1 MIDYSISVKSAKPG
15 TKKANIEQVGTKA
28 YGQGQIRKKLTLEEF
43 ASHIREHGCV
53 YDKGDIAAIITK
65 TIRCLREQLL
75 LGNSIVLGDLGT
87 FAPTLK
93 TKGATLATD
102 FSTANILAVNVKW
115 TKSRVFKGTEL
126 RKDAEF
132 NLVGTRSQ
140 QAETDKAIKN
150 QETIQGM
157 E

>member
-1 MIDYSISVKSAKPG
+1 MIDYSISVKSSKPG
-15 TKKANIEQVGTKA
+15 TKKADVKETKA
-28 YGQGQIRKKLTLEEF
+28 YGQAQIRKKLSLEEF
-43 ASHIREHGCV
+43 AAHIREHGCV

-75 LGNSIVLGDLGT
+75 LGNSIVLSDLGT

-93 TKGATLATD
+93 TKGATLAED
-102 FSTANILAVNVKW
+102 FNASNILAVNVKW
-115 TKSRVFKGTEL
+115 TKSRDFKGTEL

-140 QAETDKAIKN
+140 QSETNKTIKN

>member
-1 MIDYSISVKSAKPG
+1 MIDYSISVKSSKPG
-15 TKKANIEQVGTKA
+15 TKKADIQQTKA
-28 YGQGQIRKKLTLEEF
+28 YGQAQIRKKLSLEEF
-43 ASHIREHGCV
+43 AAHIREHGCV

-93 TKGATLATD
+93 TKGATLAED

-132 NLVGTRSQ
+132 NLVATRAG
-140 QAETDKAIKN
+140 QAETNKAIKN

>member
-1 MIDYSISVKSAKPG
+1 MIDYSISVKSSKPG
-15 TKKANIEQVGTKA
+15 TKKADIQQTKA
-28 YGQGQIRKKLTLEEF
+28 YGQAQIRKKLTLEEF
-43 ASHIREHGCV
+43 AAHIREHGCV

-87 FAPTLK
+87 FAPTLR
-93 TKGATLATD
+93 TKGATQAED

-140 QAETDKAIKN
+140 QSETNKAIKN

>member
-1 MIDYSISVKSAKPG
+1 MIDYSISVKSSKPG
-15 TKKANIEQVGTKA
+15 TKKADIQQTKA
-28 YGQGQIRKKLTLEEF
+28 YGQAQIRKKLTLEEF
-43 ASHIREHGCV
+43 AAHIREHGCV

-93 TKGATLATD
+93 TKGATLAED

-140 QAETDKAIKN
+140 QAETSKTIKN

>member
-1 MIDYSISVKSAKPG
+1 MIDYSISVKSSKPG
-15 TKKANIEQVGTKA
+15 TKKGQIQETKA
-28 YGQGQIRKKLTLEEF
+28 YGQAQVRKKLSLEEF
-43 ASHIREHGCV
+43 AAHIREHGCV

-93 TKGATLATD
+93 TKGAVKAED
-102 FSTANILAVNVKW
+102 FNASNILAVNVKW
-115 TKSRVFKGTEL
+115 TKSRDFKGTEL

-132 NLVGTRSQ
+132 NLVGTRAQ
-140 QAETDKAIKN
+140 QVETGKAIKN

>member
-1 MIDYSISVKSAKPG
+1 MIDYSISVKSSKPG
-15 TKKANIEQVGTKA
+15 TKKADIQQTKA
-28 YGQGQIRKKLTLEEF
+28 YGQAQIRKKLTLEEF
-43 ASHIREHGCV
+43 AAHIREHGCV

-93 TKGATLATD
+93 TKGATLAED

-132 NLVGTRSQ
+132 NLVATRAG
-140 QAETDKAIKN
+140 QAETNKAIKN

>member
-15 TKKANIEQVGTKA
+15 TKKDQIQVTKA
-28 YGQGQIRKKLTLEEF
+28 YGQAQIRKKLTLDEF
-43 ASHIREHGCV
+43 AAHIREHGCV

-93 TKGATLATD
+93 TKGATLAED

-140 QAETDKAIKN
+140 QSETNKTIKN

>member
-28 YGQGQIRKKLTLEEF
+28 YGQAQIRKKLTLEEF
-43 ASHIREHGCV
+43 AAHIREHGCV

-93 TKGATLATD
+93 TKGATLAED
-102 FSTANILAVNVKW
+102 FNASNILAVNVKW
-115 TKSRVFKGTEL
+115 TKSRDFKGTEL

-140 QAETDKAIKN
+140 QAETNKTIKN
-150 QETIQGM
+150 QDTIQGM

>member
-1 MIDYSISVKSAKPG
+1 MIDYSISVKSSKPG
-15 TKKANIEQVGTKA
+15 TKKADVKETKA
-28 YGQGQIRKKLTLEEF
+28 YGQAQIRKKLTLEEF
-43 ASHIREHGCV
+43 AAHIREHGCV

-93 TKGATLATD
+93 TKGATLAED

-132 NLVGTRSQ
+132 NLVATRAG
-140 QAETDKAIKN
+140 QAETNKGIKN

>member
-1 MIDYSISVKSAKPG
+1 MIDYSISVKSSKPG
-15 TKKANIEQVGTKA
+15 TKKADIQQTKA
-28 YGQGQIRKKLTLEEF
+28 YGQAQIRKKLTLEEF
-43 ASHIREHGCV
+43 AAHIREHGCV

-93 TKGATLATD
+93 TKGATLAED

-140 QAETDKAIKN
+140 QAENDKAIRN
-150 QETIQGM
+150 QDTIQGI

>member
-1 MIDYSISVKSAKPG
+1 MIDYSISVKSSKPG
-15 TKKANIEQVGTKA
+15 TKKADIQQTKA
-28 YGQGQIRKKLTLEEF
+28 YGQAQIRKKLTLEEF
-43 ASHIREHGCV
+43 AAHIREHGCV

-93 TKGATLATD
+93 TKGATLAED

-140 QAETDKAIKN
+140 QADTNKTIKN

>member
-15 TKKANIEQVGTKA
+15 TKKANFEQVGTKA
-28 YGQGQIRKKLTLEEF
+28 YGQAQIRKRLTLEEF
-43 ASHIREHGCV
+43 AAHIREHGCV

-93 TKGATLATD
+93 TKGAAQAED
-102 FSTANILAVNVKW
+102 FNAANILAVNVKW
-115 TKSRVFKGTEL
+115 TKSRDFKGTEL

-132 NLVGTRSQ
+132 NLVATRAG
-140 QAETDKAIKN
+140 QAENNKAIKN

>member
-1 MIDYSISVKSAKPG
+1 MIDYSISVKSSKPG
-15 TKKANIEQVGTKA
+15 TKKADIQQTKA
-28 YGQGQIRKKLTLEEF
+28 YGQAQIRKKLTLEEF
-43 ASHIREHGCV
+43 AAHIREHGCV

-75 LGNSIVLGDLGT
+75 LGNSIVLGDLGI

-93 TKGATLATD
+93 TKGATLAED

-140 QAETDKAIKN
+140 QSETNKTIKN

>member
-1 MIDYSISVKSAKPG
+1 MIDYSISVKSSKPG
-15 TKKANIEQVGTKA
+15 TKKADIQQTKA
-28 YGQGQIRKKLTLEEF
+28 YGQAQIRKKLTLEEF
-43 ASHIREHGCV
+43 AAHIREHGCV

-75 LGNSIVLGDLGT
+75 LGNSVVLGDLGV

-93 TKGATLATD
+93 TKGATLAED
-102 FSTANILAVNVKW
+102 FSAANILAVNVKW
-115 TKSRVFKGTEL
+115 TKSKDFKGTEL

-132 NLVGTRSQ
+132 NLVGTRSS
-140 QAETDKAIKN
+140 QAETNKAIKN

>member
-1 MIDYSISVKSAKPG
+1 MIDYSISVKSSKPG
-15 TKKANIEQVGTKA
+15 TKKADVKETKA
-28 YGQGQIRKKLTLEEF
+28 YGQAQIRKKLTLEEF
-43 ASHIREHGCV
+43 AAHIREHGCV

-93 TKGATLATD
+93 TKGATLAED

-115 TKSRVFKGTEL
+115 TKSRDFKGTEL

-140 QAETDKAIKN
+140 QAETSKTIKN

>member
-1 MIDYSISVKSAKPG
+1 MIDYSISVKSSKPG
-15 TKKANIEQVGTKA
+15 TKKADIQQTKA
-28 YGQGQIRKKLTLEEF
+28 YGQAQIRKKLTLEEF
-43 ASHIREHGCV
+43 AAHIREHGCV

-75 LGNSIVLGDLGT
+75 LGNSIVLGDLGI

-93 TKGATLATD
+93 TKGAKLAED
-102 FSTANILAVNVKW
+102 FNASNILAVNVKW

-140 QAETDKAIKN
+140 QADTNKTIKN
-150 QETIQGM
+150 QETIDGM

>member
-1 MIDYSISVKSAKPG
+1 MIDYSISVKSSKPG
-15 TKKANIEQVGTKA
+15 TKKADIQQTKA
-28 YGQGQIRKKLTLEEF
+28 YGQAQIRKKLTLEEF
-43 ASHIREHGCV
+43 AAHIREHGCV

-87 FAPTLK
+87 FAPTL
-93 TKGATLATD
+93 
-102 FSTANILAVNVKW
+102 IAVNVKW
-115 TKSRVFKGTEL
+115 TKSRDFKGTEL

-140 QAETDKAIKN
+140 QVETNKTIKN